1 MHYSLMILIPKRVF
15 KQYNLVIDDIINN
28 AQIES
33 LYLRRAMEPYE
44 EQPSNPKYGIFKD
57 ITEYII
63 DNFYLNKEALCLRQE
78 DGRIKAVSSKDC
90 LNSAQNKKVYLPY
103 YKFNSFI
110 ESARSSHFHILNDD
124 EIMDISV
131 EKKFRTCTIIKI
143 IDNEIASKIWADES
157 AAEIKQQLLSTVKIY
172 GWSNPNA
179 KWDYYTINAFSIK
192 KNDSDCDDSDIDD
205 NSFEELVEDS
215 DSVLCDYDDYD
226 EANANVVDDFEND
239 LGADLDNDHS
249 TDDDQEKV
257 EELKKLFKIYEQ
269 YEYIP
274 AILSVKEFLENQYI
288 LKNWDDQKEAAYRRL
303 WQLASGEDDP
313 TEEEKSHDYYQ
324 FERNTEYYK
333 STYGNV
339 ENYIEFKKK
348 YRTKAILT
356 EQHGWVEESG
366 DRIEKEYGDKFDSII
381 KSADPE
387 DAVVLIDCHI

>member
-1 MHYSLMILIPKRVF
+1 MHYSLMVLIPKRVF

-33 LYLRRAMEPYE
+33 LYLRKAMELYK
-44 EQPSNPKYGIFKD
+44 EQPSNP
-57 ITEYII
+57 
-63 DNFYLNKEALCLRQE
+63 
-78 DGRIKAVSSKDC
+78 
-90 LNSAQNKKVYLPY
+90 NS
-103 YKFNSFI
+103 
-110 ESARSSHFHILNDD
+110 
-124 EIMDISV
+124 
-131 EKKFRTCTIIKI
+131 
-143 IDNEIASKIWADES
+143 
-157 AAEIKQQLLSTVKIY
+157 
-172 GWSNPNA
+172 

-205 NSFEELVEDS
+205 NSFEESIEDS
-215 DSVLCDYDDYD
+215 DSLLCDYD
-226 EANANVVDDFEND
+226 ANANVVDDFEND
-239 LGADLDNDHS
+239 LGDDLDNDHAVPA
-249 TDDDQEKV
+249 DDDQEKV

-288 LKNWDDQKEAAYRRL
+288 LKNWDDQKEAAYHRL

-324 FERNTEYYK
+324 FERNTKYYK